1 MESTLEKGAVKI
13 VKMTAKDSEYY
24 INLVDKEAAE
34 FEWTDFNYG
43 RSSTV
48 VKMLSNSLACYRKI
62 IC

>member
-1 MESTLEKGAVKI
+1 MQSI